1 MQMNESFEVILTHE
15 EFTRFRELEKEHQRN
30 CRTLRDAQ
38 QQLEKSAL
46 LCEELQATV
55 AAH

>member
-1 MQMNESFEVILTHE
+1 MNESFEVILTHE